1 MLDKD
6 TRTAILALS
15 RQGYGVRRIAR
26 ELKLSR
32 NSVRR
37 VIQSGVVE
45 PAMAERGSQLEEH
58 LEEIRQFY
66 AECKGNLVRVRE
78 KLEEALSKRGRVLKP
93 PTPRSRGFAAATQSG
108 WPSLW
113 R

>member
-15 RQGYGVRRIAR
+15 RKGYGVRRIAR

-45 PAMAERGSQLEEH
+45 PALVDRRSQLEEH
-58 LEEIRQFY
+58 LEEIRSFTTS
-66 AECKGNLVRVRE
+66 AKGTWCACMRN
-78 KLEEALSKRGRVLKP
+78 SNKR
-93 PTPRSRGFAAATQSG
+93 S
-108 WPSLW
+108 
-113 R
+113 